1 MPDQTEKQTFSDDEA
16 LDFHRIPTPGKISM
30 APTKPMATQRD
41 LSLAYSPGVAVP
53 VLAIAAD
60 ADKAYDYTSKGN
72 LVAVISNGTAILG
85 LGNLGHMASKPV
97 MEGKSVLFK
106 RFADVDSFDI
116 EVKTTDPDEFIT
128 VVKNIG
134 DTWGGINLEDI
145 KSPECFVIES
155 ELQDL
160 LDIPVFHDD
169 QHGTAIISTAG
180 LINAVHIAGKK
191 LDEIK
196 VVLAG
201 AGAAGLS
208 SIALMKAAGVKA
220 ENTVICDRD
229 GVVYKGRDHGMDQWK
244 AAHAT
249 DTPLRTL
256 AEAMVGA
263 DVVLGLSA
271 KGAITKEMVAS
282 MAPNP
287 IIFAMA
293 NPDPEITPEDVKS
306 VRSDAIIATGRSDY
320 VNQVNNVLAF
330 PYLFRGALDVRAR
343 LINLVMKIACAH
355 ALAALAREDVPD
367 EVAAAYRGRKLK
379 FGPDY
384 IIPTPFDPR
393 LIWYI
398 PPFVA
403 QAAMD
408 TGVARVQIEDMD
420 AYRHALRSRVDPSAA
435 LMQKISSAVRGG
447 PNKRVVFAEGEEPA
461 VIRAAWGFK
470 QADLGTPIL
479 VGREDLIRQ
488 NAAEAGLNFDEL
500 GIEITNARVSDHN
513 VEDTDWLYEKLQ
525 RRGYLRRDVQRMINH
540 HQRHLLARLHAGID
554 LAQCQRVGVL
564 FHRGH
569 AVLIDDDIRDGV
581 EGILGEDAHR
591 HGLHLFQHRQRVEAA
606 YVLLGI
612 QRLAAGGEGHPDQL
626 ARLRQHLLH
635 LLALGLQ
642 VFEAPHF
649 HRVQRAEVHAD
660 PAGGFEHHH
669 GAGQGLSA
677 LLLGHEQRHQIRQ
690 ILFAVEAELA
700 GLRLDLA
707 RLQPAGEGETLDQ
720 GCERHPAHLFR
731 RQRQGSEGGLVG
743 LGHPSLAVEGED
755 QVRQRLEQ
763 GLNLVVLALGG
774 HVGDGLDVID
784 AGNAA
789 DLRHQMLEIAKLQ
802 LGEIEIDDA

>member
-1 MPDQTEKQTFSDDEA
+1 MPDLTDKQTFSDQDA
-16 LDFHRIPTPGKISM
+16 LDFHQVPTPGKISM

-41 LSLAYSPGVAVP
+41 LSLAYSPGVAIP
-53 VLAIAAD
+53 VLAIAKD

-106 RFADVDSFDI
+106 RFADVDSFDV

-145 KSPECFVIES
+145 KSPECFEIEAQ
-155 ELQDL
+155 LQDL

-180 LINAVHIAGKK
+180 LINAAHIAGKK
-191 LDEIK
+191 LEDLK

-208 SIALMKAAGVKA
+208 SIGLMKAMGVRA
-220 ENTVICDRD
+220 ENTVIVDRD
-229 GVVYKGRDHGMDQWK
+229 GVVYKGRANIDQWK

-249 DTPLRTL
+249 DTPHRTL

-271 KGAITKEMVAS
+271 KGAISKEMVAS

-293 NPDPEITPEDVKS
+293 NPDPEITPEDVLS

-343 LINLVMKIACAH
+343 QINHEMKMACAQ
-355 ALAALAREDVPD
+355 ALAMLAREDVPD
-367 EVAAAYRGRKLK
+367 EVAAAYSGRKLK
-379 FGPDY
+379 FGRDY

-398 PPFVA
+398 PPFIA

-408 TGVARVQIEDMD
+408 TGVARINIDDMD
-420 AYRHALRSRVDPSAA
+420 AYRDSLRERVDPSAA
-435 LMQKISSAVRGG
+435 LMQKISSSVRAA
-447 PNKRVVFAEGEEPA
+447 PDKRVVFAEGEEPA

-470 QADLGTPIL
+470 QAGLGVPVL

-488 NAAEAGLNFDEL
+488 NAAEVGLSFDEL
-500 GIEITNARVSDHN
+500 EIEIVNARTSGHN
-513 VEDTDWLYEKLQ
+513 VEYTDWLYERLN
-525 RRGYLRRDVQRMINH
+525 RRGYLRRDVQRMIN
-540 HQRHLLARLHAGID
+540 QDRNYFAATMIARGQADCMVTGVTRNFNMALKEVRRVLDVKDRMIGMSIVLAKGRTIF
-554 LAQCQRVGVL
+554 V
-564 FHRGH
+564 
-569 AVLIDDDIRDGV
+569 
-581 EGILGEDAHR
+581 
-591 HGLHLFQHRQRVEAA
+591 
-606 YVLLGI
+606 
-612 QRLAAGGEGHPDQL
+612 
-626 ARLRQHLLH
+626 
-635 LLALGLQ
+635 
-642 VFEAPHF
+642 
-649 HRVQRAEVHAD
+649 AD
-660 PAGGFEHHH
+660 T
-669 GAGQGLSA
+669 SI
-677 LLLGHEQRHQIRQ
+677 HE
-690 ILFAVEAELA
+690 LPNAAELA
-700 GLRLDLA
+700 EIAVKAAATVRKLGRTPRVAFLSYSTFGDPPGDRGEKVREAIRMLD
-707 RLQPAGEGETLDQ
+707 GMNVDFEYEGEMPPELALNPEARANYPFMRLTGDANVLVM
-720 GCERHPAHLFR
+720 PAIHSASISTRLV
-731 RQRQGSEGGLVG
+731 QSLGGATVIGPLLVG
-743 LGHPSLAVEGED
+743 LEKSVQIVPLGASVSEIITAATFAAYAEGPEAED
-755 QVRQRLEQ
+755 
-763 GLNLVVLALGG
+763 
-774 HVGDGLDVID
+774 
-784 AGNAA
+784 
-789 DLRHQMLEIAKLQ
+789 
-802 LGEIEIDDA
+802 